1 MPKVLRKF
9 IREPLVHF
17 VILGVVIFVCYG
29 LFSNGNTD
37 SGNIVIT
44 KGEITSLRNGFIR
57 TWQRQP
63 TDEELDGLI
72 RERVKQEVYSREA
85 TALGLDKD
93 DLIIQ
98 RRLQQKIDFIV
109 NDNIEQ
115 IQPTDSILT
124 DFLAKHPDRFKVEQ
138 QFTFRQVFLDPDKH
152 GKSIEKDAVKILAA
166 LNKGYADFQKV
177 GDITLL
183 PPELSNVRATEVSN
197 QFGDEFTLQLTKLPI
212 GKWVGPVKSTY
223 GLHLVQVSKH
233 IDDGIPAFADIREAV
248 SREWDN
254 DRTQEANKK
263 FYQELLKNYKVT
275 IEDYN
280 H

>member
-212 GKWVGPVKSTY
+212 DKWVGPVKSTY